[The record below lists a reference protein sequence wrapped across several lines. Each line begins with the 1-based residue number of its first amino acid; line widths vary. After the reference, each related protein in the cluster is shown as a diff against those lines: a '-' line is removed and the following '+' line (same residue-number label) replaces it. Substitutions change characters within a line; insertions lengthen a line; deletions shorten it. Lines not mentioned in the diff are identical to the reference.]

1 MIRSSRRLAV
11 ALAICAAAVLP
22 AALASACVA
31 VVSLTNGSATVQPG
45 STVRVTGREFAM
57 TVPIDIH
64 LDSPTGPVLVTVP
77 PLTSTMNSSF
87 TVDVPLP
94 ASITPGEHFFVAT
107 QNHHDMNSG
116 QPARSRFFV
125 GTAAPT
131 TAAPARPFA
140 LTEASGPSAALL
152 ILIALGVMVVALL
165 VVGLWGRAS
174 ARPSGDGG
182 GGTAGAEAVSA

>member
-31 VVSLTNGSATVQPG
+31 VVSLTNRSAAVQPG
-45 STVRVTGREFAM
+45 GTVSVTGREFAM
-57 TVPIDIH
+57 NVPIDIH

-77 PLTSTMNSSF
+77 PLMSTMNSSF
-87 TVDVPLP
+87 TVDVPIP

-107 QNHHDMNSG
+107 QNHHDMNTG

-125 GTAAPT
+125 GTAPPT
-131 TAAPARPFA
+131 TAGPARPVA
-140 LTEASGPSAALL
+140 LEEASGPSAASL
-152 ILIALGVMVVALL
+152 ILIGLGAMVVALL
-165 VVGLWGRAS
+165 VVGLWGMAS
-174 ARPSGDGG
+174 ARRSGG
-182 GGTAGAEAVSA
+182 GGDTSGAEAVTA